1 MKIRSNSELD
11 PTQQEAVEEDA
22 EDDAEELAAL
32 HEGARLV
39 VDHRA
44 LGLLVR
50 LGLRVA
56 RAAERDEVAYQA
68 MFFLAFFLNR
78 FFLSCSLCF
87 LGVCSISVLQLSPRA
102 CFKTV
107 FHHYWDVKEKKHR
120 NWLFLT

>member
-32 HEGARLV
+32 HKGARLV

-68 MFFLAFFLNR
+68 IRLFF
-78 FFLSCSLCF
+78 
-87 LGVCSISVLQLSPRA
+87 
-102 CFKTV
+102 
-107 FHHYWDVKEKKHR
+107 
-120 NWLFLT
+120 